1 MSKQSEERQKAIL
14 ETVER
19 LALELGLPAT
29 PQQVADATRIPKTTV
44 DYHVRLLAEAGRL
57 RRHFGGRGLE
67 IVKVEARPDASE
79 PQP

>member
-1 MSKQSEERQKAIL
+1 MSKRSEERQKAIL

-19 LALELGLPAT
+19 LARDSGLPAT
-29 PQQVADATRIPKTTV
+29 PQQVAEATQIPKTTV

-67 IVKVEARPDASE
+67 VVKTEA
-79 PQP
+79 QP

>member
-1 MSKQSEERQKAIL
+1 MSKRSEERQQAIL

-19 LALELGLPAT
+19 LALTHGRPVSPQEVAEAT
-29 PQQVADATRIPKTTV
+29 QIAKTTV

-67 IVKVEARPDASE
+67 VVKSEARP
-79 PQP
+79 